1 MARVIFDTNIFT
13 AYKDRLVKR
22 DFGEM
27 ALSIV
32 VWYELTAT
40 TIDQTAWQLYESWRV
55 AAHQEDR
62 LLTPTMNDWRESAK
76 LVARVRFDDK
86 RKAHGLTPK
95 DAHATQLQND
105 ALIARAAYLKGF
117 SVVTENV
124 DDFQKLQR
132 FLKFDLVPA
141 KDYFGL

>member
-1 MARVIFDTNIFT
+1 MKPVFDTNIFLS
-13 AYKDRLVKR
+13 YKHRLTDSDITR
-22 DFGEM
+22 MG
-27 ALSIV
+27 LSIV

-40 TIDQTAWQLYESWRV
+40 TLDQTTWQLYESWRFL
-55 AAHQEDR
+55 AYKQDR

-86 RKAHGLTPK
+86 RRAHGLTPK
-95 DAHATQLQND
+95 DGHATQLQND

-117 SVVTENV
+117 TVVTENV
-124 DDFQKLQR
+124 GDFQKLQR